1 MNKKEILQEVEKLCR
16 EVCDNSSIV
25 LDEATS
31 AKDVD
36 EWDSFA
42 HVSLI
47 MSIEKHYGIRFALG
61 ELQDLKNVGELVHMI
76 GSKLNEAK

>member
-1 MNKKEILQEVEKLCR
+1 MNEKDILQEVEKLCR

-25 LDEATS
+25 LNETTS
-31 AKDVD
+31 ANDVD

-61 ELQDLKNVGELVHMI
+61 ELQNLKNVGELVHVI
-76 GSKLNEAK
+76 GLKLNEAK

>member
-1 MNKKEILQEVEKLCR
+1 MNEKDILQEVEKLCR
-16 EVCDNSSIV
+16 EVCDNNSIV
-25 LDEATS
+25 LNETS
-31 AKDVD
+31 SANDVD

-61 ELQDLKNVGELVHMI
+61 ELQNLKNVGELVHVI
-76 GSKLNEAK
+76 GLKLNEAK